1 MIFNI
6 PDSPLPRV
14 VIIGAGFAG
23 LNLAR
28 KLSKSNFQI
37 VLLDKNNYHQF
48 QPLFYQVAM
57 AGLEPSSIA
66 FPIRKIFQN
75 KRNVFIRLTEVE
87 EIDASQNEIITSLGR
102 LKYDHLVISIGAKT
116 NFFGNKKLE
125 EKCLSMKSVSEA
137 LFLRNLILADY
148 EKAIS
153 TTDYEKRQGLI
164 DIVIVGGGPT
174 GVEVAGALAEMKKY
188 IIPKEYKELD
198 FKEIDIYL
206 VQGADCLLKGMSPK
220 ASEGAEKFLT
230 KMGVKVIKSMRV
242 TDFDGEYV
250 HLADGSLIQAK
261 KVIWAA
267 GITGNRLKGLPD
279 ETLTYGKRLKVNRYN
294 QVDGFSNIYAIGDIA
309 YMEEEAY
316 PKGHPQVAQ
325 VAIQQG
331 KLLAKN
337 LKSENANQLM
347 KEFFYNDLGA
357 MATIGRNRAV
367 VDLPRFK
374 FTGFFAW
381 IVWLVVHLFSLIG
394 VKNKLFVFINW
405 VWNYFTYD
413 QSLRLIIKPK
423 IKKEF
428 ETDEVDENRKEKREQ

>member
-1 MIFNI
+1 MTFNI
-6 PDSPLPRV
+6 PDSDKERV
-14 VIIGAGFAG
+14 VIVGAGFGG

-28 KLSKSNFQI
+28 KLAKSNYQV
-37 VLLDKNNYHQF
+37 VLIDKNNYHQF

-66 FPIRKIFQN
+66 FPIRKIFQKN
-75 KRNVFIRLTEVE
+75 KDVFIRVTEVQE
-87 EIDASQNEIITSLGR
+87 VDHASNEIITPLGR
-102 LKYDHLVISIGAKT
+102 LHYHHLVIAIGAKT
-116 NFFGNKKLE
+116 NFFGHKGLE
-125 EKCLSMKSVSEA
+125 DKCIPMKSVSEA
-137 LFLRNLILADY
+137 LYLRNRILDDY

-174 GVEVAGALAEMKKY
+174 GVEIAGALAEMKKY
-188 IIPKEYKELD
+188 IIPKDYTELD

-206 VQGADCLLKGMSPK
+206 VQGASSLLKGMSSE
-220 ASEGAEKFLT
+220 ASEGAEGFL
-230 KMGVKVIKSMRV
+230 KRLGVKVIKNMRV
-242 TDFDGEYV
+242 VDFDGDFV
-250 HLADGSLIQAK
+250 HLADGSLIQAQ

-267 GITGNRLKGLPD
+267 GITSNQIKGIPD
-279 ETLTYGKRLKVNRYN
+279 EALTYGNRFNVNRFN
-294 QVDGFSNIYAIGDIA
+294 QVQGFENIYAIGDVA

-325 VAIQQG
+325 VAIQQAEQ
-331 KLLAKN
+331 LAKN
-337 LKSENANQLM
+337 LKNKKKGKAFSQ
-347 KEFFYNDLGA
+347 FFYKDLGS

-374 FTGFFAW
+374 FKGFFAW
-381 IVWLVVHLFSLIG
+381 VVWLVVHLFALIG

-423 IKKEF
+423 ISNQRKG
-428 ETDEVDENRKEKREQ
+428 DEALIEE